1 MIYNDMTPNNLSEIK
16 IYHIVHIDKL
26 ASIITDGRLYSDAII
41 HQRNVQNGTTIGMMG
56 IKQRRLNTVLSS
68 YPDLTVGGCVPFYFC
83 PRSVMLYV
91 IYRQNNPDLTYT
103 GGQRDI
109 LHLELNL
116 GKVLEW
122 AKNNNK
128 RCVFTTSNAGS
139 NYFEDYNDFN
149 LIYNKV
155 NWDAVNATQWQSIK
169 EQKQAE
175 FLMESDINWSLVE
188 RIGVQNSTIYTNT
201 SALINNTDKH
211 KPILEIIPD
220 WYY

>member
-1 MIYNDMTPNNLSEIK
+1 MAQDGLSEIK

-26 ASIITDGRLYSDAII
+26 ASIIEDGRLFSEAII
-41 HQRNVQNGTTIGMMG
+41 HERNAQNGTIIGMQR
-56 IKQRRLNTVLSS
+56 IKERRLTLILSS
-68 YPDLTVGGCVPFYFC
+68 YPDLTVGECVPFYFC

-91 IYRQNNPDLTYT
+91 IYCQNHPDLNYR
-103 GGQRDI
+103 GGQPKI

-116 GKVLEW
+116 GKVLDW
-122 AKNNNK
+122 AEQNYK

-139 NYFEDYNDFN
+139 EYFEDYNDFN

-155 NWDAVNATQWQSIK
+155 NWDAVNATQWQSLK

-175 FLMESDINWSLVE
+175 FLVESDIDWSLIE
-188 RIGVQNSTIYTNT
+188 RIGVQNQIAYTNT
-201 SALINNTDKH
+201 SAIINRTGKH
-211 KPILEIIPD
+211 KPVLEIIPT